1 MNQEEY
7 AMRNRSLV
15 LGVAVLLVSGG
26 IASAQAV
33 PPGQDNPVATPPSV
47 ATPKKPHPET
57 TGQNFRDDRLQSDQK
72 HGRTPAPSE
81 PGKVQPRNSPDPNP
95 LPGEEPRPIPR

>member
-1 MNQEEY
+1 
-7 AMRNRSLV
+7 MRNRSLV
-15 LGVAVLLVSGG
+15 LGVAVLLVSAG

-47 ATPKKPHPET
+47 ATPKKQLPET
-57 TGQNFRDDRLQSDQK
+57 TGQSYRDDRLQSDRDS
-72 HGRTPAPSE
+72 GMVPTL
-81 PGKVQPRNSPDPNP
+81 VQPRNSPDPNP

>member
-1 MNQEEY
+1 
-7 AMRNRSLV
+7 MRNRSLV
-15 LGVAVLLVSGG
+15 LGVAVLLVSAG

-47 ATPKKPHPET
+47 ATPNNQLPET
-57 TGQNFRDDRLQSDQK
+57 TGQSYRDDRLQSDRNS
-72 HGRTPAPSE
+72 GMVPTP
-81 PGKVQPRNSPDPNP
+81 VQPRNSPDPNP